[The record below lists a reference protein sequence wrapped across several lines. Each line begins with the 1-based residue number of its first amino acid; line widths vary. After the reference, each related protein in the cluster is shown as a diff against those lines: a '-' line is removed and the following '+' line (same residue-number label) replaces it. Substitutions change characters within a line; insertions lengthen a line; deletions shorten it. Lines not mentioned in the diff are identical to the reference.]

1 MKLKILS
8 VLTLILVFTA
18 CTYYEHGP
26 VITLKTATAR
36 LSGQWELCDV
46 IVNDKTDDVIL
57 ESEKNIIYTFSED
70 GNLIVEDTQG
80 TRSVIEPIIASWEF
94 NQDKTSIIIDFNS
107 ENQNE
112 ISVINCKEITI
123 LRLTDDELWISDI
136 YSPGRVNNYVTERRY
151 RKISKI

>member
-8 VLTLILVFTA
+8 VLTLIFVFTA

-26 VITLKTATAR
+26 VVSLKTATAR

-46 IVNDKTDDVIL
+46 IVNDKTDDVLL
-57 ESEKNIIYTFSED
+57 ESEKNIIYTFTED
-70 GNLIVEDTQG
+70 GNLLIENTID
-80 TRSVIEPIIASWEF
+80 TRSISETIVANWEF
-94 NQDKTSIIIDFNS
+94 NQDKTSIIIDFDT
-107 ENQNE
+107 ENE

-123 LRLTDDELWISDI
+123 LRLTDEELWISDI
-136 YSPGRVNNYVTERRY
+136 NSPGRVNNFVTERRY